1 MELTQAQIDFRNK
14 LEELADRAG
23 SALVLP
29 DNSQMDAEAFLKAI
43 DKSEVE
49 TILNELGVE
58 DLKSEEYKDGV
69 PYTGDEIHFTDG
81 TIWSCLLLSSLRPI
95 SRKADCVV
103 FIPMSFKNWLDGE
116 FVSHPYFVDEV
127 KSLLK
132 DALKGGAKIVRGVGL
147 AKDN

>member
-14 LEELADRAG
+14 LQELADRAG

-49 TILNELGVE
+49 STLNELGVE
-58 DLKSEEYKDGV
+58 KKSEEYEDGE

-81 TIWSCLLLSSLRPI
+81 TIWSCLLYSSLIILPEG
-95 SRKADCVV
+95 DCVV
-103 FIPMSFKNWLDGE
+103 FIPISFKRWLDGE
-116 FVSHPYFVDEV
+116 FVGDPYFVDEV
-127 KSLLK
+127 RPLLK

>member
-29 DNSQMDAEAFLKAI
+29 DNSQMDAEVFLKAI

-49 TILNELGVE
+49 SILNELGVE
-58 DLKSEEYKDGV
+58 DLKSEEYEDGV

-81 TIWSCLLLSSLRPI
+81 TIWSCLLYSSLRPI
-95 SRKADCVV
+95 SPEEDKDCVV
-103 FIPMSFKNWLDGE
+103 FISMSFKRWLDGE
-116 FVSHPYFVDEV
+116 FVRHPYFVDEV
-127 KSLLK
+127 RPLLK
-132 DALKGGAKIVRGVGL
+132 DALKGGAKIVRGVG
-147 AKDN
+147 

>member
-1 MELTQAQIDFRNK
+1 MKYAVTLYHVANVKQTIYVDAETEEEAENKVFEGEMWDDGNWQYVGVDMDSYPEVSNIESLEDKMELTQAQIDFRNK

-58 DLKSEEYKDGV
+58 KKSEEYKDG
-69 PYTGDEIHFTDG
+69 DHR
-81 TIWSCLLLSSLRPI
+81 LPI
-95 SRKADCVV
+95 ERKA
-103 FIPMSFKNWLDGE
+103 E
-116 FVSHPYFVDEV
+116 
-127 KSLLK
+127 
-132 DALKGGAKIVRGVGL
+132 A
-147 AKDN
+147 